1 VIAGA
6 GHAGLSSAQQRLFA
20 EENLYSTGAAYT
32 VASGLRLL
40 GDLDTDALRV
50 ALAAVADRHEP
61 LRTSFELVDGQ
72 AVQVVHDRI
81 DCDWHHVDLHGRS
94 TEAWRLLTEA
104 QDKPFDLAQAPLWR
118 ALLLTVDDRE
128 HWFLLTLHHIVVDG
142 WGMSVLWRDI
152 SVAYQAARS
161 GGPPLKP
168 LPLSY
173 TEFTA
178 RQRESLQGKELDRL
192 LAYWRRQLA
201 GPLPEPALPLD
212 RPRPPVRDYSGAC
225 HHFTL
230 PAELVQGVRGLAS
243 RNRTTTFVALLS
255 VFACLL
261 SRFSGDDDVIVG
273 VPLANRHWP
282 QAADLVGYLVNPLP
296 LRLRV
301 RTDETV
307 DELAR
312 QARRVILEAMAHQE
326 LPFDR
331 LIREVAPR
339 RDLSAHP
346 LFQAMFS
353 VQAIPESDVDFPG
366 VAAAALDLPDGSTA
380 GLDLNVL
387 FHETGPGI
395 TGFIE
400 YRSEIFDAATIERL
414 AGNLVSLLADAV
426 RPGARIA
433 GLRMAEPGGQSRP
446 AAPADLVHRLIERHA
461 DRTPDAIAV
470 RQGTDRMTYG
480 ELEAKSNQ
488 VAWMLLRDKGVGP
501 GCVVGVVLPRGIET
515 IVTLVGV
522 LKAGGAYLPI
532 DPSFPDGRIRQI
544 VDDAKP
550 AVVLREV
557 PPYRDWP
564 EERPDVP
571 MRPENLAYVTYTSG
585 STGRPKGVM
594 ITHANVTNFVSPTQ
608 PMSPSPN
615 DTVGLHSS
623 PAFDASVYELWST
636 LCAGAQIVLP
646 ASRDRLDPADYHQL
660 ATEASALLLTPG
672 LFAALADHDRSAL
685 SRVRHLNLGGDQL
698 DADRVERTRDADLVT
713 LNCYGPT
720 ECTVAATA
728 GLALRRTPFGR
739 VPIGHPL
746 DGVQVYVLDRW
757 LRPVPLGAQ
766 GELYIGGAGVARGYI
781 GNPALTAERFVASP
795 FRPGARLYRTGDIVR
810 RLAPDGALEFLGRG
824 DDQVKLRGFRIEPG
838 EVEAVLR
845 AHETVR
851 SAVVVVHHAAE
862 PELVGYVAPAGAR
875 RPRREELLDHL
886 RDRLPAYMV
895 PATVVVL
902 DELPLTTSGKVDR
915 TRLPQP
921 PPAHHSAP
929 GTAFTPAQEQI
940 AAVWREMLDVE
951 HHDIGLDDDFF
962 EIGGDSLIALR
973 VVAEL
978 TEQGIPISVRDLYRL
993 ATVRACAEFAEGG

>member
-1 VIAGA
+1 MIAGVRR
-6 GHAGLSSAQQRLFA
+6 AGLSPAQQRLFA
-20 EENLYSTGAAYT
+20 EENLYSTGATYT

-40 GDLDTDALRV
+40 GDLDVSALRA
-50 ALAAVADRHEP
+50 ALAAVTDRHEP
-61 LRTSFELVDGQ
+61 LRASFELVNGQ
-72 AVQVVHDRI
+72 PVQVVHDRI
-81 DCDWHHVDLHGRS
+81 DVDWCHAELRGRP
-94 TEAWRLLTEA
+94 TEARHLLAEA
-104 QDKPFDLAQAPLWR
+104 QNKPFDLARAPLWR
-118 ALLLTVDDRE
+118 VLLLTLDDRE

-152 SVAYQAARS
+152 GSAYQAARS
-161 GGPPLKP
+161 GGPAFDP

-173 TEFTA
+173 TEFAA
-178 RQRESLQGKELDRL
+178 RQQDFLQGKELDRL

-225 HHFTL
+225 THFTL
-230 PAELVQGVRGLAS
+230 PPGLVQGVRDLAS

-261 SRFSGDDDVIVG
+261 SRYSGDDDVIVG
-273 VPLANRHWP
+273 VPLANRQWP
-282 QAADLVGYLVNPLP
+282 EAADLVGHLVNPLP

-301 RTDETV
+301 RDDETV
-307 DELAR
+307 DDLVG
-312 QARRVILEAMAHQE
+312 QARRATLEAMAHQE

-331 LIREVAPR
+331 LIRAVAPR

-346 LFQAMFS
+346 VFQAMFS
-353 VQAIPESDVDFPG
+353 VQTIPESDVDFPG
-366 VAAAALDLPDGSTA
+366 VPAAALDLPDGRTA
-380 GLDLNVL
+380 ALDLNVL
-387 FHETGPGI
+387 FHDTGPGI
-395 TGFIE
+395 TGFVE
-400 YRSEIFDAATIERL
+400 YRSEVFDAATIERL
-414 AGNLVSLLADAV
+414 AGNLVNLLADAV

-433 GLRMAEPGGQSRP
+433 DLRMMAEPDRESRP
-446 AAPADLVHRLIERHA
+446 AAPDDLVHRLIERHA

-470 RQGTDRMTYG
+470 RQGADLLTYG
-480 ELEAKSNQ
+480 ELDAKANQ
-488 VAWMLLRDKGVGP
+488 VAWMLRDKGIGP
-501 GCVVGVVLPRGIET
+501 DRVVGVVLPRRIET

-532 DPSFPDGRIRQI
+532 DQLFPAERIRQI
-544 VDDAKP
+544 IDDAQP

-557 PPYRDWP
+557 SPYHDWP
-564 EERPDVP
+564 QDRPDVP
-571 MRPENLAYVTYTSG
+571 MRPDNLAYVTYTSG

-594 ITHANVTNFVSPTQ
+594 ITHASVTNFVSPNQ
-608 PMSPSPN
+608 PMSPSPH

-646 ASRDRLDPADYHQL
+646 ERHDRLDPADYHRL
-660 ATEASALLLTPG
+660 ASAASALLLTPG
-672 LFAALADHDRSAL
+672 LFAALSDHDRSAL
-685 SRVRHLNLGGDQL
+685 SRTRHLNLGGDQL
-698 DADRVERTRDADLVT
+698 DADRVKRTRDADLVT

-728 GLALRRTPFGR
+728 GPALRRSPFGR

-746 DGVQVYVLDRW
+746 DGVQVYVLDRR

-766 GELYIGGAGVARGYI
+766 GELYIGGAGVARGYL

-838 EVEAVLR
+838 EIETVLR

-851 SAVVVVHHAAE
+851 SAVVVLHHAAE
-862 PELVGYVAPAGAR
+862 PELVGYVVPAGTHS
-875 RPRREELLDHL
+875 PRREELLDHL
-886 RDRLPAYMV
+886 RERLPAYMV

-902 DELPLTTSGKVDR
+902 GELPLTPSGKVDR
-915 TRLPQP
+915 ARLPQP
-921 PPAHHSAP
+921 PPVHHSAP
-929 GTAFTPAQEQI
+929 ETAFTPVQERI
-940 AAVWREMLDVE
+940 ASVWREILEID
-951 HHDIGLDDDFF
+951 DIGLDDDFF

-978 TEQGIPISVRDLYRL
+978 TERGIAISVRDLYRL